1 MLRRAQ
7 VPPPPCAITRL
18 CTPMYIDL
26 GARTHTCTH
35 TRARQP
41 AHPQNH
47 HITTAEGGFSL
58 RLSLC
63 LSTPCVCVC
72 VCVCLCVCACGPVL
86 LSQFNICL
94 KLQLQS
100 RFAVCTPHLPRLRA

>member
-72 VCVCLCVCACGPVL
+72 VCVCACVRVG
-86 LSQFNICL
+86 QFCCL
-94 KLQLQS
+94 NLIFVS
-100 RFAVCTPHLPRLRA
+100 NYN